1 MNEKD
6 NLDVIRINTDAWQ
19 HDLAKST
26 QVEQVNIEIFPLV
39 PETHPALKRMMPNF
53 DFNNP
58 PVDPNKFASSLVET
72 CKKHNGLGLSA
83 NQCGY
88 EYRVFVMGSG
98 DDYVA
103 FFNPVIVWSS
113 EETLKME
120 EGCLSFLDLFLNIE
134 RPARI
139 KVVYQDYA
147 GETKEAEFTGLTA
160 RCFQHE
166 LDHMNGI
173 VYTHHAKP
181 LSLQMAIKK
190 RSKLTEKRR
199 KLQKQLMSKV
209 KNVSKQ
215 MAGLR

>member
-1 MNEKD
+1 MTD
-6 NLDVIRINTDAWQ
+6 NDIIRIDTNPYKDERITT
-19 HDLAKST
+19 L
-26 QVEQVNIEIFPLV
+26 VETFSLV
-39 PETHPALKRMMPNF
+39 PETHPALKKVLPIF
-53 DFNNP
+53 DFKTP

-98 DDYVA
+98 DNFVA
-103 FFNPVIVWSS
+103 FFNPEIIWKS

-120 EGCLSFLDLFLNIE
+120 EGCLSFLDLFINVE
-134 RPARI
+134 RPISI
-139 KVVYQDYA
+139 KVKYQDFT
-147 GETKEAEFTGLTA
+147 GETKETMFTGLTA

-173 VYTHHAKP
+173 VYTHLAKP
-181 LSLQMAIKK
+181 LALQMAIKK
-190 RSKLTEKRR
+190 RKKLTEKRQQL
-199 KLQKQLMSKV
+199 KKQLLIKA

-215 MAGLR
+215 LARIR

>member
-1 MNEKD
+1 MND

-19 HDLAKST
+19 NDLAKPT
-26 QVEQVNIEIFPLV
+26 QIEQVNIEIFSLV
-39 PETHPALKRMMPNF
+39 PETHPALRQVLPKF
-53 DFNNP
+53 DFDNP

-72 CKKHNGLGLSA
+72 CKKYNGLGLSA

-88 EYRVFVMGSG
+88 EYRVFVMGTG

-103 FFNPVIVWSS
+103 FFNPEITWFS
-113 EETLKME
+113 EDKSKME
-120 EGCLSFLDLFLNIE
+120 EGCLSFLDLFLNVE
-134 RPARI
+134 RPNTI
-139 KVVYQDYA
+139 KVYYQDYT
-147 GETKEAEFTGLTA
+147 GEKKTAQFTGLTA

-181 LSLQMAIKK
+181 LSLQMAMKK
-190 RSKLTEKRR
+190 RSKLTEQRR
-199 KLQKQLMSKV
+199 KLKKQLMSKV

-215 MAGLR
+215 MARVR

>member
-1 MNEKD
+1 MND

-19 HDLAKST
+19 NDLAKST
-26 QVEQVNIEIFPLV
+26 QIEQVNIEIFSLV
-39 PETHPALKRMMPNF
+39 PETHPALRQVLPKF
-53 DFNNP
+53 DFDNP

-72 CKKHNGLGLSA
+72 CKKYNGLGLSA

-88 EYRVFVMGSG
+88 EYRVFVMGTG

-103 FFNPVIVWSS
+103 FFNPEITWVS
-113 EETLKME
+113 EDKSKME
-120 EGCLSFLDLFLNIE
+120 EGCLSFLDLFLNVE
-134 RPARI
+134 RPNTI
-139 KVVYQDYA
+139 KVYYQDYT
-147 GETKEAEFTGLTA
+147 GEKKTAQFTGLTA

-181 LSLQMAIKK
+181 LSLQMAMKK
-190 RSKLTEKRR
+190 RSKLTEQRR
-199 KLQKQLMSKV
+199 KLKKQLMSKV

-215 MAGLR
+215 MARVR